1 MRVNLTKISYISKRK
16 KRKINSTHFHLYIV
30 FKDNRKSAPSFFL
43 NNILVFHSL
52 NRISSKWTHI
62 SKGFVKNE
70 IYTGIVEKEKSLENV
85 VQLESGEIRLKINSS
100 ESTLNESSVVKK
112 CDEIKKD
119 YMAMIN
125 DVHILLQN
133 YEKLSNEEKLEYC
146 NSERYFM
153 KMYLRHA
160 LIKINKCFPE

>member
-1 MRVNLTKISYISKRK
+1 
-16 KRKINSTHFHLYIV
+16 
-30 FKDNRKSAPSFFL
+30 
-43 NNILVFHSL
+43 
-52 NRISSKWTHI
+52 
-62 SKGFVKNE
+62 
-70 IYTGIVEKEKSLENV
+70 
-85 VQLESGEIRLKINSS
+85 
-100 ESTLNESSVVKK
+100 
-112 CDEIKKD
+112 
-119 YMAMIN
+119 MAMIN